1 MTPATDRPVPD
12 LNNTAEREYALRRA
26 IDGLRE
32 DDPIRSA
39 SVSLVPWQRMLIWTT
54 LAIVLGCAIWWPLS
68 TTVVLVAMCTG
79 AYLLTMADRVL
90 IFREGLAS
98 RAIVISD
105 AQARALPY
113 DELPRYTICLLYTS
127 PSPRD

>member
-39 SVSLVPWQRMLIWTT
+39 SVDGSFRTFKV
-54 LAIVLGCAIWWPLS
+54 S
-68 TTVVLVAMCTG
+68 VVL
-79 AYLLTMADRVL
+79 
-90 IFREGLAS
+90 
-98 RAIVISD
+98 
-105 AQARALPY
+105 
-113 DELPRYTICLLYTS
+113 
-127 PSPRD
+127 